1 MRKNVDWSATKPCQL
16 CRLLAGGDQ
25 QLPTQQTSF
34 SLSFRLLWACAPDHH
49 QVTRIGKKLSHFSKI
64 LMIYIIHVLFSGGG
78 VHRRWGEA
86 HPAGRCC
93 PLSPPSM
100 LHPGIPHLLPATLPR
115 PSLPFLLYTRDTY
128 LLYTCTSPTLSVQ
141 PRLSTPLKSLRCVD
155 WVWGLIIASM
165 MMILMVSVSEYFEIF
180 RNI

>member
-1 MRKNVDWSATKPCQL
+1 
-16 CRLLAGGDQ
+16 
-25 QLPTQQTSF
+25 
-34 SLSFRLLWACAPDHH
+34 
-49 QVTRIGKKLSHFSKI
+49 
-64 LMIYIIHVLFSGGG
+64 MIYIIHVLFSGGG

-155 WVWGLIIASM
+155 WVWGLIVAYIVWWFWWFQFQN
-165 MMILMVSVSEYFEIF
+165 ILKYFEIYKIF
-180 RNI
+180 WNILKYISPGVVDGFIVPEYCSSKNVVLLLIWWYWWLHFWNISR

>member
-1 MRKNVDWSATKPCQL
+1 
-16 CRLLAGGDQ
+16 
-25 QLPTQQTSF
+25 
-34 SLSFRLLWACAPDHH
+34 
-49 QVTRIGKKLSHFSKI
+49 
-64 LMIYIIHVLFSGGG
+64 MIYIIHVLFSGGG

-155 WVWGLIIASM
+155 WVWGLIVASIVWWFWWFQFQNILKYFEIYKIFWNILKYIAWCCWWFHCSWILFQQKCCIIAS
-165 MMILMVSVSEYFEIF
+165 MMILMVAFLKYFKIVC
-180 RNI
+180 

>member
-1 MRKNVDWSATKPCQL
+1 
-16 CRLLAGGDQ
+16 
-25 QLPTQQTSF
+25 
-34 SLSFRLLWACAPDHH
+34 
-49 QVTRIGKKLSHFSKI
+49 
-64 LMIYIIHVLFSGGG
+64 MIYIIHVLFSGGG

-155 WVWGLIIASM
+155 WVWGLIVAYIVWWFWWFQFQNILKYFEIYKIFWNILKYIAWCCWWFHCSWILFQQKCLIIAS
-165 MMILMVSVSEYFEIF
+165 MMILMVAFLKYFKIVC
-180 RNI
+180 